1 MQEYGEAEI
10 VRDIPIGKIAPPQ
23 DVANA
28 IAFLA
33 SGLAARAT
41 WTAIDINGASYVH

>member
-1 MQEYGEAEI
+1 MGA
-10 VRDIPIGKIAPPQ
+10 PAPPQ

-33 SGLAARAT
+33 SGLAPHMTGAT
-41 WTAIDINGASYVH
+41 LDINGASYVR